1 MRIVHVIDS
10 GGIGGI
16 EKHVETLCAAQ
27 RAAGYS
33 ASVLLY
39 AAHPS
44 PWPGMLTQ
52 AGVPFDVAGGLRGL
66 LRRLRACRPHVVH
79 THGYKAGVLGRI
91 ACRLMGV
98 PVVSAH
104 HAGERGAFPVSLY
117 QRIDE
122 ATSVLCP
129 RLAVS
134 REIAA
139 RLPAPVRV
147 VNNFVSLAPVE
158 GAHEL
163 PACVA
168 FVGRLSEE
176 KGPDLF
182 CDLAARLASPD
193 ETWTIYGDGPMRAG
207 LEGAY
212 GRQVTFRGMVTNM
225 NAEWERIGV
234 LVMTS
239 RAEGLPYAAL
249 EALAHG
255 VPVLAHAVGGL
266 PDLLA
271 GRADWLT
278 QPGDAASW
286 REALARWRAGRL
298 ADSPAWR
305 AAARALVAQAYSP
318 EACLP
323 QIFEAYREAGA
334 AV

>member
-39 AAHPS
+39 QAHPS
-44 PWPGMLTQ
+44 PWPGVLKQ
-52 AGVPFDVAGGLRGL
+52 VGVPFDVAGGLRGL
-66 LRRLRACRPHVVH
+66 FRRLRSSRPHVVH
-79 THGYKAGVLGRI
+79 THGYKAGVIGRI
-91 ACRLMGV
+91 ICRLMGI
-98 PVVSAH
+98 PVVSAY
-104 HAGERGAFPVSLY
+104 HAGERGPFPVSLY

-122 ATSVLCP
+122 ATSSLCP

-134 REIAA
+134 RQIAA

-147 VNNFVSLAPVE
+147 VNNFVSLAPLD
-158 GAHEL
+158 AAREL

-182 CDLAARLASPD
+182 CELAARLALPD
-193 ETWTIYGDGPMRAG
+193 EAWVIYGDGPMRAG

-212 GRQVTFRGMVTNM
+212 GGQVTFRGMVTNM
-225 NAEWERIGV
+225 NAEWARIGA

-271 GRADWLT
+271 GRPDWLT
-278 QPGDAASW
+278 QRGQAPSW
-286 REALARWRAGRL
+286 PEALARWRAGRL
-298 ADSPAWR
+298 ADSRAWR